1 MKHAGAG
8 AVSKWTRFL
17 GLCLLSAVLMLSA
30 CGDDDGGGGG
40 DSQASTSGAK
50 TTSVKLALG
59 SRGLVFAP
67 VVIADA
73 AGIFEKHGLDVELV
87 VTGSGA
93 VTFPAL
99 LNGDTPFGAI
109 VFSDSLKAAAEGQ
122 LVTNVSTI
130 MSQYAT
136 DVVVTKEFAEK
147 NGITGDME
155 WQDSIGRMKGATI
168 AIATVGSGSDLLLRF
183 LLKEAGLDPDKD
195 VTITPISSDTGR
207 LAAFRAGRIDSVL
220 TASPVPETLVDS
232 VGAVYVARPTSGGVE
247 PLDGFVYTTLAV
259 NKQYGEKNPD
269 VVSRMVAAMAET
281 MKLIHDDPAKV
292 NEALS
297 NAEGFSELSPE
308 VLDQAIK
315 NNLPAIPASPVI
327 PDDAIAHNAKLLG
340 IESPP
345 TADQVIDNSYA
356 EKVAGGE

>member
-1 MKHAGAG
+1 MTQAGAG
-8 AVSKWTRFL
+8 GTRKWPRVL
-17 GLCLLSAVLMLSA
+17 SLCLLGAVLMLSA
-30 CGDDDGGGGG
+30 CGDDGGGGG
-40 DSQASTSGAK
+40 DSQAGATTQK

-87 VTGSGA
+87 ITGSGA

-109 VFSDSLKAAAEGQ
+109 VFSDSLKAAAEDQ
-122 LVTNVSTI
+122 FVTNVSTI

-136 DVVVTKEFAEK
+136 DVVVTKEFAAK
-147 NGITGDME
+147 NGISGDME
-155 WQDSIGRMKGATI
+155 WQDSMSRMKGATI
-168 AIATVGSGSDLLLRF
+168 AISAVGSGSDLLLRF
-183 LLKEAGLDPDKD
+183 LLKEAGLNPDKD

-220 TASPVPETLVDS
+220 TSSPIPETLVDS
-232 VGAVYVARPTSGGVE
+232 VDAVYVARPTSGGVE

-297 NAEGFSELSPE
+297 DAEGFSELSPE
-308 VLDQAIK
+308 VLDLAIK
-315 NNLPAIPASPVI
+315 NNIPAIPESPVI
-327 PDDAIAHNAKLLG
+327 PDDAIAQNAKLLG

-345 TADQVIDNSYA
+345 AADQVIDNSYA
-356 EKVAGGE
+356 EKAAGGE